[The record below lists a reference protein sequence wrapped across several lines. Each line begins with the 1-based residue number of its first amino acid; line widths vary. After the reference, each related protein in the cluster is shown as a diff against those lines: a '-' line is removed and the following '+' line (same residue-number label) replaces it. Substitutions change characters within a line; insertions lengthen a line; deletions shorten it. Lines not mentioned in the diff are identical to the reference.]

1 MTTEEK
7 KVAYWKWVNQMV
19 LLNDMVNMFLPKSLK
34 SNFEAELPNTDD
46 VETQYQFMLN
56 SSYSSLQLHMCL
68 TTHAVHKA
76 SMIGLIQS
84 LMNLMRHHSTSGC
97 QQSRQCHAQ
106 LDGRR

>member
-56 SSYSSLQLHMCL
+56 YNNN
-68 TTHAVHKA
+68 KA
-76 SMIGLIQS
+76 AEL
-84 LMNLMRHHSTSGC
+84 
-97 QQSRQCHAQ
+97 
-106 LDGRR
+106 RRELS